1 MKTCLI
7 VASDLNYINY
17 AEALIKSCKKHSPD
31 VETIYRYVN
40 NTYKK
45 TLEDFADEVIFD
57 RCTLSEKRSIIGG
70 GFDINHPRNKSKN
83 IMDRMISPKRLYCT
97 HVKFSNC
104 KYALSCGFERV
115 IVSDADTIIRGD
127 LLSALDKDRFNNCDI
142 IMKPTQSQRT
152 HEYNFDQVYEEGF
165 FVVNNTVKST
175 RFIEDILSQLKKHN
189 ENKTI
194 HLDSDTIIIGNM
206 LNKDNNIKLTELP
219 TCLKD
224 EKLNDKSIVW
234 SGRAG
239 AKDNY
244 KFKNVMSQYI
254 DDEE

>member
-7 VASDLNYINY
+7 VGSDINYIDY
-17 AEALIKSCKKHSPD
+17 AEVLIKSCKEHSPG
-31 VETIYRYVN
+31 VETIYRYIN

-45 TLEDFADEVIFD
+45 SLEDYADEVIFD
-57 RCTLSEKRSIIGG
+57 KCMLSEKRSIVGG

-83 IMDRMISPKRLYCT
+83 IIDRMVSPKRLYCT
-97 HVKFSNC
+97 HVKYANC
-104 KYALSCGFERV
+104 KYALACGYDRV

-127 LLSALDKDRFNNCDI
+127 LLTALDKERFNNCDI
-142 IMKPTQSQRT
+142 VMKPTVSRRT
-152 HEYNFDQVYEEGF
+152 HEYNFDSVYEEGF
-165 FVVNNTVKST
+165 FVVNNTVRSNY
-175 RFIEDILSQLKKHN
+175 FIDVVMSQLQKQN
-189 ENKTI
+189 DNKTI

-206 LNKDNNIKLTELP
+206 LNTNKDIRLTELP
-219 TCLKD
+219 VCLKD

-244 KFKNVMSQYI
+244 KYKNVMSQYN
-254 DDEE
+254 DQEE